1 MSRTSENTRVA
12 QEVYRALA
20 KAFLLLDD
28 LDRRF
33 FAKEWLSERR
43 KLNARQFWA
52 LQHLSEHEGRPM
64 VELGQLLLTDKS
76 NVTGIVDRLEKEGLA
91 LRTTSAADRRV
102 MLITLTP
109 KGRRLRDA
117 VNARHE
123 ALIEELIGPL
133 GEPQLHGLLGQ
144 LGQVSRNLEAY
155 LESHPRARPAS
166 SG

>member
-1 MSRTSENTRVA
+1 MGSMMTLKDENAGVA
-12 QEVYRALA
+12 QEVYRALT

-33 FAKEWLSERR
+33 FAQEKLS
-43 KLNARQFWA
+43 ARQFWA
-52 LQHLSEHEGRPM
+52 LRHLNERDGRPM

-76 NVTGIVDRLEKEGLA
+76 NVTGIVDRLVHEGLA
-91 LRTTSAADRRV
+91 MRTPSTKDRRV

-109 KGRRLRDA
+109 KGRHLRDA

-123 ALIEELIGPL
+123 ALIEELIGSL
-133 GEPQLHGLLGQ
+133 GEPQLRSLLGH
-144 LGQVSRNLEAY
+144 LGQITRNFEVH
-155 LESHPRARPAS
+155 LESRPRTARAS

>member
-1 MSRTSENTRVA
+1 MSRRDEGEDVA
-12 QEVYRALA
+12 QDVYRALT

-33 FAKEWLSERR
+33 FAEEKLS
-43 KLNARQFWA
+43 ARQFWA
-52 LQHLSEHEGRPM
+52 LQHLSERDGRPM

-76 NVTGIVDRLEKEGLA
+76 NVTGIVDRLEREGLVV
-91 LRTTSAADRRV
+91 RRPSSTDRRV

-109 KGRRLRDA
+109 KGRRLRDT

-123 ALIEELIGPL
+123 ALVEELIGSL
-133 GEPQLHGLLGQ
+133 GEPQLHSVLGLLGQ
-144 LGQVSRNLEAY
+144 ISRNLETY
-155 LESHPRARPAS
+155 LETRPRAALAS